1 MRYRQL
7 SSVRRAIE
15 HRHFGGY
22 VSEIEQLLEELG
34 QNLVYIAVWGTITI
48 LLVAI
53 VWITIPRIL
62 HKFLASLDRVVPGE
76 FVLLDE
82 KISRV
87 TVLIIVLTILAGAAE
102 YIISGTRNDPS
113 ITFDIVAAGGRW
125 IGEWLLANGF
135 KVLLVVLAGLIAERF
150 AIFTIPRLVEAQIRS
165 RPDAAQNG
173 EMQKN
178 IETLS
183 GVLTRAATLTITVG
197 TVFLVMDQIGV
208 DLAPLLV
215 AAGAVAIGVGFAVQN
230 LIRDVLSGS
239 FIILENQYRIG
250 DVVNIAGIG
259 GLVED
264 INLRRTVLR
273 DLDYK
278 QHYIPNGQIT
288 TTTNYTKDKSRVNI
302 NIGVA
307 YKTDLQHAFDVLNR
321 VGQELADDEEWGPI
335 ILDPIQ
341 VLRVDAF
348 GESAI
353 EIKVLGEVLPI
364 RQWDVAGQYR
374 MRVKSAFD
382 AEDIEIPFPHLT
394 LYMGDAAPETLAL
407 RGVMMEAQRATP
419 QAQDAGSR
427 DPGNQAPPEPRT

>member
-1 MRYRQL
+1 M
-7 SSVRRAIE
+7 
-15 HRHFGGY
+15 
-22 VSEIEQLLEELG
+22 SELELLLEELG
-34 QNLVYIAVWGTITI
+34 QNVVYIAVWGTFT
-48 LLVAI
+48 LVLIGIA
-53 VWITIPRIL
+53 WMAIPRIL
-62 HKFLASLDRVVPGE
+62 HRFLEALDQVFPGE

-87 TVLIIVLTILAGAAE
+87 TVLIIAAAILVGGAE
-102 YIISGTRNDPS
+102 FVISGARSDSS
-113 ITFDIVAAGGRW
+113 ITRDIVASGGRW
-125 IGEWLLANGF
+125 IGEWLLANGL
-135 KVLLVVLAGLIAERF
+135 KVLLVVLGGLIAERF
-150 AIFTIPRLVEAQIRS
+150 AIHAIPRLVEVQIRS

-178 IETLS
+178 IDTLS
-183 GVLTRAATLTITVG
+183 GVLTRAAKLTIIVV
-197 TVFLVMDQIGV
+197 TVFLVMDQIGI

-230 LIRDVLSGS
+230 LIRDVLSGA

-307 YKTDLQHAFDVLNR
+307 YKTDLQHAIDVLNR
-321 VGQELADDEEWGPI
+321 VGQELANDEEWGPI
-335 ILDPIQ
+335 ILEPIQ
-341 VLRVDAF
+341 ALRVDNF
-348 GESAI
+348 GDSAI

-382 AEDIEIPFPHLT
+382 AEGIEIPFPHRT

-407 RGVMMEAQRATP
+407 RGVMMEAQQATP
-419 QAQDAGSR
+419 RTQDAGANEP
-427 DPGNQAPPEPRT
+427 DKQPPPDPRT

>member
-1 MRYRQL
+1 M
-7 SSVRRAIE
+7 
-15 HRHFGGY
+15 
-22 VSEIEQLLEELG
+22 SELELLLEELG
-34 QNLVYIAVWGTITI
+34 QNVVYIAVWGTFT
-48 LLVAI
+48 LVLIGIA
-53 VWITIPRIL
+53 WMAIPRIL
-62 HKFLASLDRVVPGE
+62 HRFLEALDQVFPGE

-87 TVLIIVLTILAGAAE
+87 TVLIIAAAILVGGAE
-102 YIISGTRNDPS
+102 FVISGARSDSS
-113 ITFDIVAAGGRW
+113 ITRDIVASGGRW
-125 IGEWLLANGF
+125 IGEWLLANGL
-135 KVLLVVLAGLIAERF
+135 KVLLVVLGGLIAERF
-150 AIFTIPRLVEAQIRS
+150 AIHAIPRLVEVQIRS

-178 IETLS
+178 IDTLS
-183 GVLTRAATLTITVG
+183 GVLTRAAKLTIIVV
-197 TVFLVMDQIGV
+197 TVFLVMDQIGI

-230 LIRDVLSGS
+230 LIRDVLSGA
-239 FIILENQYRIG
+239 FIIMENQYRIG

-264 INLRRTVLR
+264 ISLRRTVLR

-307 YKTDLQHAFDVLNR
+307 YKTDLQHAIDVLNR
-321 VGQELADDEEWGPI
+321 VGQELANDEEWGPI
-335 ILDPIQ
+335 ILEPIQ
-341 VLRVDAF
+341 ALRVDNF
-348 GESAI
+348 GDSAI

-382 AEDIEIPFPHLT
+382 AEGIEIPFPHRT

-407 RGVMMEAQRATP
+407 RGVMMEAQQATP
-419 QAQDAGSR
+419 RTQE
-427 DPGNQAPPEPRT
+427 PGANEPDNQAPPDPRT

>member
-1 MRYRQL
+1 M
-7 SSVRRAIE
+7 
-15 HRHFGGY
+15 
-22 VSEIEQLLEELG
+22 LG
-34 QNLVYIAVWGTITI
+34 
-48 LLVAI
+48 
-53 VWITIPRIL
+53 
-62 HKFLASLDRVVPGE
+62 
-76 FVLLDE
+76 
-82 KISRV
+82 
-87 TVLIIVLTILAGAAE
+87 
-102 YIISGTRNDPS
+102 
-113 ITFDIVAAGGRW
+113 
-125 IGEWLLANGF
+125 
-135 KVLLVVLAGLIAERF
+135 GLIAERF
-150 AIFTIPRLVEAQIRS
+150 AAHAIPRLVEVQIRS

-178 IETLS
+178 IDTLS
-183 GVLTRAATLTITVG
+183 GVLTRAAKLTIIVV
-197 TVFLVMDQIGV
+197 TVFLVMDQIGI

-307 YKTDLQHAFDVLNR
+307 YKTDLQHAIDVLNR
-321 VGQELADDEEWGPI
+321 VGQELANDEEWGPI

-341 VLRVDAF
+341 ALRVDNF
-348 GESAI
+348 GDSAI

-382 AEDIEIPFPHLT
+382 DEGIEIPFPHRT

-407 RGVMMEAQRATP
+407 RGVMMEAQQATP
-419 QAQDAGSR
+419 RSQESGANEPDT
-427 DPGNQAPPEPRT
+427 QAPPDPRT

>member
-1 MRYRQL
+1 M
-7 SSVRRAIE
+7 
-15 HRHFGGY
+15 
-22 VSEIEQLLEELG
+22 SELELLLEELG
-34 QNLVYIAVWGTITI
+34 QNVVYIAVWGTFT
-48 LLVAI
+48 LVLIGIA
-53 VWITIPRIL
+53 WIAIPRIL
-62 HKFLASLDRVVPGE
+62 HRFLEALDRVFPGE
-76 FVLLDE
+76 FVLLDK

-87 TVLIIVLTILAGAAE
+87 TVLIIAAAILVGGVEFVISGARSDSSITRDILA
-102 YIISGTRNDPS
+102 S
-113 ITFDIVAAGGRW
+113 GGRW
-125 IGEWLLANGF
+125 IGEWLLANGL
-135 KVLLVVLAGLIAERF
+135 KVLLVVLGGLIAERF
-150 AIFTIPRLVEAQIRS
+150 AAHAIPRLVEVQIRS

-178 IETLS
+178 IDTLS
-183 GVLTRAATLTITVG
+183 GVLTRAAKLTIIVV
-197 TVFLVMDQIGV
+197 TVFLVMDQIGI

-307 YKTDLQHAFDVLNR
+307 YKTDLQHAIDVLNR
-321 VGQELADDEEWGPI
+321 VGQELANDEEWGPI

-341 VLRVDAF
+341 ALRVDNF
-348 GESAI
+348 GDSAI

-382 AEDIEIPFPHLT
+382 DEGIEIPFPHRT

-407 RGVMMEAQRATP
+407 RGVMMEAQQATP
-419 QAQDAGSR
+419 RSQESGANEPDT
-427 DPGNQAPPEPRT
+427 QAPPDPRT

>member
-1 MRYRQL
+1 M
-7 SSVRRAIE
+7 
-15 HRHFGGY
+15 
-22 VSEIEQLLEELG
+22 EQLLEDLG
-34 QNLVYIAVWGTITI
+34 QNVVYIAVWGTFTI
-48 LLVAI
+48 VLVGIA
-53 VWITIPRIL
+53 WIAIPRIL
-62 HKFLASLDRVVPGE
+62 HRALESLDQVFPGE

-87 TVLIIVLTILAGAAE
+87 TVLIIAAAILVGGAEYVISGARSDSSITRDILA
-102 YIISGTRNDPS
+102 S
-113 ITFDIVAAGGRW
+113 GGRW
-125 IGEWLLANGF
+125 IGEWLLANGL
-135 KVLLVVLAGLIAERF
+135 KVLLVVLGGLIAERF
-150 AIFTIPRLVEAQIRS
+150 AIQAIPRLVEAHMRS

-178 IETLS
+178 IDTLS
-183 GVLTRAATLTITVG
+183 RVLTRAAKLSIVVV
-197 TVFLVMDQIGV
+197 TVFLVMDQIGI

-230 LIRDVLSGS
+230 LIRDVLSGA

-250 DVVNIAGIG
+250 DVVKIAGIG

-288 TTTNYTKDKSRVNI
+288 TTTNFTKDKSRVNM

-307 YKTDLQHAFDVLNR
+307 YKTDLQHAINVLNR
-321 VGQELADDEEWGPI
+321 VGQDLASDEEWGPI

-341 VLRVDAF
+341 ALRVDNF
-348 GESAI
+348 GDSAI

-382 AEDIEIPFPHLT
+382 AEGIEIPFPHRT

-407 RGVMMEAQRATP
+407 RGVMMEAQQATP
-419 QAQDAGSR
+419 RTQE
-427 DPGNQAPPEPRT
+427 PGANEPDNQAPPDPRK

>member
-1 MRYRQL
+1 M
-7 SSVRRAIE
+7 
-15 HRHFGGY
+15 
-22 VSEIEQLLEELG
+22 SELEQLLEELG
-34 QNLVYIAVWGTITI
+34 QNVVYIAVWGTFT
-48 LLVAI
+48 LVLIGIA
-53 VWITIPRIL
+53 WIAIPRIL
-62 HKFLASLDRVVPGE
+62 HRFLEALDRVLPGE

-87 TVLIIVLTILAGAAE
+87 TLLIIAAAILVGGAE
-102 YIISGTRNDPS
+102 FVISGARSDSS
-113 ITFDIVAAGGRW
+113 ITRDIVASGGRW
-125 IGEWLLANGF
+125 IGEWLLANGL
-135 KVLLVVLAGLIAERF
+135 KVLLVVLGGLIAERF
-150 AIFTIPRLVEAQIRS
+150 AIHAIPRLVEVQIRS
-165 RPDAAQNG
+165 RPDAAQDG

-178 IETLS
+178 IDTLS
-183 GVLTRAATLTITVG
+183 GVLTRAAKLTIVVV
-197 TVFLVMDQIGV
+197 TVFLVMDQIGI

-307 YKTDLQHAFDVLNR
+307 YKTDLQHAIDVLNR
-321 VGQELADDEEWGPI
+321 VGQELANDEEWGPI
-335 ILDPIQ
+335 ILEPIQ
-341 VLRVDAF
+341 ALRVDNF
-348 GESAI
+348 GDSAI

-382 AEDIEIPFPHLT
+382 AEGIEIPFPHRT

-407 RGVMMEAQRATP
+407 RGVMMEAQQATP
-419 QAQDAGSR
+419 RTQDAGANEP
-427 DPGNQAPPEPRT
+427 DKQPPPDPRT

>member
-1 MRYRQL
+1 M
-7 SSVRRAIE
+7 
-15 HRHFGGY
+15 
-22 VSEIEQLLEELG
+22 SELELLLEELG
-34 QNLVYIAVWGTITI
+34 QNAVYIAVWGTFT
-48 LLVAI
+48 LVLVGIA
-53 VWITIPRIL
+53 WIAIPRIL
-62 HKFLASLDRVVPGE
+62 HRFLEALDQVLPGE

-87 TVLIIVLTILAGAAE
+87 TVLIIAAAILVGGAE
-102 YIISGTRNDPS
+102 FVISGARSDSS
-113 ITFDIVAAGGRW
+113 ITRDIIASGGRW
-125 IGEWLLANGF
+125 IAEWVLANGL
-135 KVLLVVLAGLIAERF
+135 KVLFVVLGGLIVERF
-150 AIFTIPRLVEAQIRS
+150 AVNAIPRLVEVHIRS
-165 RPDAAQNG
+165 RPDAAQDG

-178 IETLS
+178 IDTLS
-183 GVLTRAATLTITVG
+183 GVLTRAAKLTIVVV
-197 TVFLVMDQIGV
+197 TVFLVMDQIGI

-230 LIRDVLSGS
+230 LIRDVLSGA

-288 TTTNYTKDKSRVNI
+288 TTTNFTKDKSRVNI

-307 YKTDLQHAFDVLNR
+307 YKTDLQHAIDVLNR

-341 VLRVDAF
+341 ALRVDNF
-348 GESAI
+348 GDSAI

-382 AEDIEIPFPHLT
+382 DEGIEIPFPHRT
-394 LYMGDAAPETLAL
+394 LYMGDAPPETLAL
-407 RGVMMEAQRATP
+407 RGVMMEAQQATP
-419 QAQDAGSR
+419 RSQE
-427 DPGNQAPPEPRT
+427 PGPNEPDNQPPPDPRT